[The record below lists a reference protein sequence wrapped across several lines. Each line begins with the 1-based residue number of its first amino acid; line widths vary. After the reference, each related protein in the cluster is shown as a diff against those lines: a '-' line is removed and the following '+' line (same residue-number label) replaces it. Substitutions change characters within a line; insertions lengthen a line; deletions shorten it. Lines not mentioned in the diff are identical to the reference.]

1 MKLIFLYGLPGVG
14 KLTVAREL
22 AELTGYKLFHNHL
35 TVDLV
40 ASVFEF
46 GSEAFVELR
55 EAIWLAVF
63 ERAARAHLDGLI
75 FTFAPDRTVRDSFIS
90 NVTKAVERDG
100 GEMIFV
106 ELTCSTGELER
117 RLVHPARGNFGKLNS
132 VERFRELNEAG
143 AFVTVG
149 LPATRLIVET
159 TKLAAPEAAE
169 RIVSRLK
176 LKRACGSDS
185 A

>member
-22 AELTGYKLFHNHL
+22 AGLTGYKLFHNHL

-63 ERAARAHLDGLI
+63 KRAVDAHLDGLI
-75 FTFAPDRTVRDSFIS
+75 FTFTPDRTVRNSFIS
-90 NVTKAVERDG
+90 NVTKAVEHDG
-100 GEMIFV
+100 GEMMFV
-106 ELTCSTGELER
+106 ELTCSIRELER
-117 RLVHPARGNFGKLNS
+117 RIIYPARGNFGKLNS
-132 VERFRELNEAG
+132 VERFRELNDTG
-143 AFVTVG
+143 AFSSFG
-149 LPATRLIVET
+149 LPAKRLTIET
-159 TKLAAPEAAE
+159 TELAATEAAE
-169 RIVSRLK
+169 IIVSRLK
-176 LKRACGSDS
+176 LKRSD
-185 A
+185 